1 MQSAS
6 VENEGRTQLLFNEL
20 QTQIRLLRYGTLMVL
35 LLYRVMS

>member
-20 QTQIRLLRYGTLMVL
+20 QTQIRLLRYCTLMVL